1 MKEKVLAAVLSA
13 TLMSCIA
20 MTGCSGGSSS
30 DEKVPTDSA
39 ATAASNTSQAAPASS
54 TAQATPKYAVTI
66 DDCQVTTDYA
76 GKPAIVVT
84 YTWANNSDKATSF
97 MVAVSAK
104 TFQNGVQL
112 DTGVVSDIDAQ
123 SSMNEIKPGATA
135 TVQQAY
141 VLDDQ
146 SDVTVECTE
155 LIGLDDTVIAEKTF
169 SVA

>member
-1 MKEKVLAAVLSA
+1 MKKKVLAVVASA
-13 TLMSCIA
+13 ALASCIA
-20 MTGCSGGSSS
+20 ITGCSGGSSS
-30 DEKVPTDSA
+30 DAKASSGSA
-39 ATAASNTSQAAPASS
+39 ESSASQAQPASS
-54 TAQATPKYAVTI
+54 APQAEAKYAVNI

-84 YTWANNSDKATSF
+84 YTWTNNSDKATSF

-104 TFQNGVQL
+104 VFQGGVQL
-112 DTGVVSDIDAQ
+112 DTGIVSDIDSQ
-123 SSMNEIKPGATA
+123 SSMSEIKPGATA

-146 SDVTVECTE
+146 TDVTVECTE
-155 LIGLDDTVIAEKTF
+155 LISLDDTVIAEKTF